1 LKDVKLKKNLV
12 VTKDLF
18 DKMDIEWKNLSAGF
32 SDWKWLLKEY
42 LTNKYPEEFEKYLD
56 FLKGEKIL

>member
-1 LKDVKLKKNLV
+1 VKLKKNLV

-18 DKMDIEWKNLSAGF
+18 DKLNVEGKNLSAWF

-42 LTNKYPEEFEKYLD
+42 LTNKYPEDFEKYLD
-56 FLKGEKIL
+56 FLKKEKII

>member
-1 LKDVKLKKNLV
+1 

-18 DKMDIEWKNLSAGF
+18 DKMDIEWKNLSAWF
-32 SDWKWLLKEY
+32 SDWKGLLKEY
-42 LTNKYPEEFEKYLD
+42 LTNKYPEDFEKYLD